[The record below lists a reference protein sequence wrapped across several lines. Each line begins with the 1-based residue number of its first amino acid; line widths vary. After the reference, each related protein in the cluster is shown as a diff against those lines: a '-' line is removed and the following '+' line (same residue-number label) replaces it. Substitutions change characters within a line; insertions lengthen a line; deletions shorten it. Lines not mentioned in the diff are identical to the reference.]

1 MNREIKFRGKR
12 IDNGEWVYGCLTR
25 YSEEISYI
33 TVDIVNDEVYKV
45 DTKTVGQYTGLDD
58 KNKVEIYGG
67 DVIQYDD
74 YKGTVKWEDMGF
86 KIKNEFV
93 DPESDRYQTHRH
105 DKNYKLQRYFPE
117 HTEVI
122 GNIYSNPELIT

>member
-1 MNREIKFRGKR
+1 MNRPIKFRGKSVVSGKM
-12 IDNGEWVYGCLTR
+12 IYGNFKEEYGVFWIGMNSR
-25 YSEEISYI
+25 WEEIEKE
-33 TVDIVNDEVYKV
+33 TL
-45 DTKTVGQYTGLDD
+45 GQYIGLDD